1 MYTTLAE
8 VRIKDLGR
16 FISIFATAGAKMR
29 ARHGSLGASLLAT
42 AEPGRVFVLI
52 DWPSEAAFVAF
63 RADPEVPGT
72 MASGGALAP
81 PNFTA
86 VERVA
91 TLPS

>member
-8 VRIKDLGR
+8 VRIEDLGR

-29 ARHGSLGASLLAT
+29 ARHGSLGASVLAT
-42 AEPGRVFVLI
+42 TEFGRVFVLI

-81 PNFTA
+81 PVFTA
-86 VERVA
+86 LERVA

>member
-8 VRIKDLGR
+8 VRIEDLGR
-16 FISIFATAGAKMR
+16 FISVFATAGAKMR
-29 ARHGSLGASLLAT
+29 ARHGSRGASVYAT

-81 PNFTA
+81 PIFTV

-91 TLPS
+91 TLPT

>member
-8 VRIKDLGR
+8 VRIEDLGR

-29 ARHGSLGASLLAT
+29 ARHGSLGASVLAT
-42 AEPGRVFVLI
+42 TELGRVFVLI

-81 PNFTA
+81 PVFTA
-86 VERVA
+86 LERVA

>member
-8 VRIKDLGR
+8 VRIEDLGR

-29 ARHGSLGASLLAT
+29 ARHGSLGASVLAT

-63 RADPEVPGT
+63 RAGPEVPGT

-81 PNFTA
+81 PIFTA

-91 TLPS
+91 TLPA

>member
-8 VRIKDLGR
+8 VRIEDLGR
-16 FISIFATAGAKMR
+16 FLSVFATAGAKMR
-29 ARHGSLGASLLAT
+29 ARHGSLGASMFAT
-42 AEPGRVFVLI
+42 TEPGRVFVLI

-81 PNFTA
+81 PVFTA

-91 TLPS
+91 TLPA